1 LVKGGKKYCY
11 SWKDVRSA
19 FIDQR
24 ATFKAYG
31 AGSWGKTVRRT
42 FVLKMVDGN
51 KFLFDVS
58 RDFPDFRNG
67 VQLEEDLKR
76 YIDVNVRPVRKFSYV
91 SGFALLLVLI
101 LVWLW
106 LKKMGW

>member
-1 LVKGGKKYCY
+1 
-11 SWKDVRSA
+11 
-19 FIDQR
+19 
-24 ATFKAYG
+24 
-31 AGSWGKTVRRT
+31 
-42 FVLKMVDGN
+42 MVDGN